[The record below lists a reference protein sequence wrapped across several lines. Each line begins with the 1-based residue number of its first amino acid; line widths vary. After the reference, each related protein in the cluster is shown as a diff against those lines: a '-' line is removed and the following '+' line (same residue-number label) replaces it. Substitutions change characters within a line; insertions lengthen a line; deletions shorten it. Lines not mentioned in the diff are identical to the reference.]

1 MCECHGTEGGW
12 GHRNTLHIPIREDRS
27 QGRGDR
33 RMKTGN
39 QGDGEDK
46 NKEQEDGG
54 GWDRRLEDE
63 VNCRSRRWGLDPRSV
78 RPLCCLLSPPGRNIC
93 YETWSGAWS
102 SCRWANYTTDGFS
115 NGVNT
120 TVTGDGKSRKMRA
133 GERWRAGEEK
143 MYIKAEW
150 E

>member
-1 MCECHGTEGGW
+1 MNKKSGCVSVTGRGGGCG

-54 GWDRRLEDE
+54 GWDRKLEDE
-63 VNCRSRRWGLDPRSV
+63 VNCRSRR
-78 RPLCCLLSPPGRNIC
+78 
-93 YETWSGAWS
+93 
-102 SCRWANYTTDGFS
+102 
-115 NGVNT
+115 
-120 TVTGDGKSRKMRA
+120 
-133 GERWRAGEEK
+133 
-143 MYIKAEW
+143 
-150 E
+150 